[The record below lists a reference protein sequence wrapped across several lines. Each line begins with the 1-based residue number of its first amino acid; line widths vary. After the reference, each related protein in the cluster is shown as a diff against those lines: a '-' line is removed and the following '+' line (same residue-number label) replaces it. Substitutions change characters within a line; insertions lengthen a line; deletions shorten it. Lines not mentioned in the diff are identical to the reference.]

1 MKAVYSKE
9 DGSWVRDWTRKEQ
22 IANHERE
29 GTLSEMEPPLTE
41 KEKMR
46 L

>member
-1 MKAVYSKE
+1 MPKRMEEGIYE
-9 DGSWVRDWTRKEQ
+9 WTRKEQ
-22 IANHERE
+22 MANHERE
-29 GTLSEMEPPLTE
+29 GTLSEIEPPLTE